1 MDLFSDTCWF
11 ADVSLDWIDCPYQS
25 DVIDLFD
32 KKDDTQGDESDQLED
47 DLGEKWR
54 YKMVWIL
61 MMTKMMNEFLFKVIT
76 VALWYS
82 VLE

>member
-32 KKDDTQGDESDQLED
+32 KKDDAQGDESDQLEN
-47 DLGEKWR
+47 DLGE
-54 YKMVWIL
+54 
-61 MMTKMMNEFLFKVIT
+61 E
-76 VALWYS
+76 
-82 VLE
+82 LEEDNCLYIDDDNDDE

>member
-32 KKDDTQGDESDQLED
+32 KKDDAQGDESDQLED
-47 DLGEKWR
+47 DLGEK
-54 YKMVWIL
+54 
-61 MMTKMMNEFLFKVIT
+61 
-76 VALWYS
+76 
-82 VLE
+82 LEVEDGLDIDDDKDDE